1 MVFIAHLSDMHLG
14 AFNFKEDFLISAIN
28 KVNELNTDLAVVT
41 GDITQNGFYAEF
53 ETAAKYL
60 DLIECPVLVV
70 PGNHDARHMG
80 TESFE
85 EIVTKRCN
93 TLKLITK
100 RCNTLSVTTSE
111 ISAIGLDS
119 SEPDLDYGKV
129 GRWHQKRMENELKY
143 AGGKNLYKII
153 ALHHHIIPVP
163 KTGRER
169 NVLID
174 AGDVL
179 ESVIDGNAD
188 LVLSGH
194 KHVPYAWQLQG
205 TGFVTA
211 GTVSSLKLR
220 GKDIC
225 SFNTIN
231 IKDDDVEIVLNY
243 VDGSSRVLAKYKNMC
258 KVID

>member
-1 MVFIAHLSDMHLG
+1 MVFIAHLSDIHLG

-28 KVNELNTDLAVVT
+28 KVNELNTDLVIVT

-60 DLIECPVLVV
+60 DLIESPLLVV
-70 PGNHDARHMG
+70 PGNHDARHIG
-80 TESFE
+80 NKCFE
-85 EIVTKRCN
+85 E
-93 TLKLITK
+93 LITK
-100 RCNTLSVTTSE
+100 RCNTLNVRTSE
-111 ISAIGLDS
+111 INAIGLDS
-119 SEPDLDYGKV
+119 SEADLDYGKV
-129 GRWHQKRMENELKY
+129 GRWQQKRMEVELEH
-143 AGGKNLYKII
+143 ACEKNLYKII

-179 ESVIDGNAD
+179 KSVIDGNAD

-194 KHVPYAWQLQG
+194 KHVPYAWQLQN
-205 TGFVTA
+205 TAFVTA

-220 GKDIC
+220 GKDTC
-225 SFNTIN
+225 SFNTVN
-231 IKDDDVEIVLNY
+231 IKEDDVEIVLNY
-243 VDGSSRVLAKYKNMC
+243 VDGSSRTLAEYKNMC
-258 KVID
+258 KVIA

>member
-1 MVFIAHLSDMHLG
+1 MVFIAHLSDIHLG

-28 KVNELNTDLAVVT
+28 KVNELNTDLVIVT

-60 DLIECPVLVV
+60 DLIESPLLVV
-70 PGNHDARHMG
+70 PGNHDARHIG
-80 TESFE
+80 NECFE
-85 EIVTKRCN
+85 E
-93 TLKLITK
+93 LITK
-100 RCNTLSVTTSE
+100 RCNTLNVRTSE

-119 SEPDLDYGKV
+119 SEADLDYGKV
-129 GRWHQKRMENELKY
+129 GRWQQKRMEVELEH
-143 AGGKNLYKII
+143 ASEKNLYKII

-179 ESVIDGNAD
+179 KSVIDGNAD

-194 KHVPYAWQLQG
+194 KHVPYAWQLQN
-205 TGFVTA
+205 TAFVTA

-220 GKDIC
+220 GKDTC
-225 SFNTIN
+225 SFNTVN
-231 IKDDDVEIVLNY
+231 IKEDDVEIVLNY
-243 VDGSSRVLAKYKNMC
+243 VDGSSRTLAEYKNMC
-258 KVID
+258 KVIA